1 MLIRTGLPKYDLA
14 GLLVRPGD
22 IIGRTKFG
30 SIIEHTFL
38 LGFDDEMAHSSGPG
52 DVFRSGHLYEVL
64 KDGGV
69 LRVVDPTNSLRETE
83 LRFAH
88 ANRIVGVQWWSMNC
102 HQTTDY
108 IVQASRHPWLM

>member
-1 MLIRTGLPKYDLA
+1 MLVMTDLPKYNLA

-30 SIIEHTFL
+30 SMIEPTFL
-38 LGFDDEMAHSSGPG
+38 LGFDNEIAHSSGPG
-52 DVFRSGHLYEVL
+52 DVFRSGHLHEVL

-69 LRVVDPTNSLRETE
+69 LRVVDATRSMRETE

-88 ANRIVGVQWWSMNC
+88 ANQILGVRWWNMNC
-102 HQTTDY
+102 HQTTEY
-108 IVQASRHPWLM
+108 IVRASRNPWLM